1 MMKRIRKPAVAGS
14 FYPSD
19 PGVLRT
25 TVVTLL
31 AEARGWH
38 GAAPLALVA
47 PHAGYVYSGPV
58 AASAYAC
65 LKPFRERYRRVVLL
79 GPAHR
84 AAVRGI
90 ALPDV
95 DAFASPL
102 GDVALDRETMDAL
115 DGPDV
120 MVDDAAH
127 RLEHSLEVHLPFLQ
141 TVLDDFQLVPIVVGV
156 CPARDVEAVINAL
169 WGGDETVI
177 IVSSDLS
184 HFHAYADA
192 REIDARGLPDQV
204 QIPVA
209 GGLDGLV
216 DQVRREN
223 LLQLRRYCRP
233 RELIPP
239 LHKREAKINGNRPV
253 CSPPRADR
261 TGHIVPLLTKTRDLG
276 HRRGGTHQTG
286 DIRVEERGLIE
297 DHDPVPGIQ
306 LNDGDAR
313 AFVAQLTIGL
323 GQTVVQTPFEQCSNT

>member
-115 DGPDV
+115 DDPDV

-127 RLEHSLEVHLPFLQ
+127 RLEHSLEVQLPFLQ
-141 TVLDDFQLVPIVVGV
+141 VMLNRFRLVPLLIGAAAPVTVARVIERLWTSPDTLIVVS
-156 CPARDVEAVINAL
+156 
-169 WGGDETVI
+169 T
-177 IVSSDLS
+177 DLS
-184 HFHAYADA
+184 HYLPHAEARQRDRATRQAIEELAGETLTGQDA
-192 REIDARGLPDQV
+192 CGAAPLRGL
-204 QIPVA
+204 
-209 GGLDGLV
+209 
-216 DQVRREN
+216 
-223 LLQLRRYCRP
+223 LLAA
-233 RELIPP
+233 E
-239 LHKREAKINGNRPV
+239 
-253 CSPPRADR
+253 
-261 TGHIVPLLTKTRDLG
+261 
-276 HRRGGTHQTG
+276 RRGLAVRTLDLRNSG
-286 DIRVEERGLIE
+286 DTAGDRAQVVGYGAWIFTRE
-297 DHDPVPGIQ
+297 DTCV
-306 LNDGDAR
+306 DA
-313 AFVAQLTIGL
+313 A
-323 GQTVVQTPFEQCSNT
+323 

>member
-25 TVVTLL
+25 TVDTLL
-31 AEARGWH
+31 AEAKGWH

-141 TVLDDFQLVPIVVGV
+141 YVLDGFTLVPILVGDADPELVARALDALRVGLGEGAERFLEIHLSAPIETCRQRGHPPWVPIAATV
-156 CPARDVEAVINAL
+156 CER
-169 WGGDETVI
+169 
-177 IVSSDLS
+177 
-184 HFHAYADA
+184 
-192 REIDARGLPDQV
+192 
-204 QIPVA
+204 
-209 GGLDGLV
+209 
-216 DQVRREN
+216 
-223 LLQLRRYCRP
+223 
-233 RELIPP
+233 
-239 LHKREAKINGNRPV
+239 
-253 CSPPRADR
+253 
-261 TGHIVPLLTKTRDLG
+261 
-276 HRRGGTHQTG
+276 RRGKPA
-286 DIRVEERGLIE
+286 
-297 DHDPVPGIQ
+297 PVVPF
-306 LNDGDAR
+306 A
-313 AFVAQLTIGL
+313 VA
-323 GQTVVQTPFEQCSNT
+323 

>member
-25 TVVTLL
+25 TVDTLL
-31 AEARGWH
+31 AEAKGWH

-115 DGPDV
+115 DGPAMVRLAVAGRDKLDV
-120 MVDDAAH
+120 DPVELDRGGISYTVETLRSIRAREDP
-127 RLEHSLEVHLPFLQ
+127 RLPVFAIGLDSLAELPGWHEARTLVEGFDLVVVIGGDG
-141 TVLDDFQLVPIVVGV
+141 TVGEAVSGQARADTKVPIAIA
-156 CPARDVEAVINAL
+156 PEP
-169 WGGDETVI
+169 T
-177 IVSSDLS
+177 
-184 HFHAYADA
+184 
-192 REIDARGLPDQV
+192 
-204 QIPVA
+204 
-209 GGLDGLV
+209 
-216 DQVRREN
+216 
-223 LLQLRRYCRP
+223 
-233 RELIPP
+233 
-239 LHKREAKINGNRPV
+239 
-253 CSPPRADR
+253 
-261 TGHIVPLLTKTRDLG
+261 
-276 HRRGGTHQTG
+276 
-286 DIRVEERGLIE
+286 
-297 DHDPVPGIQ
+297 
-306 LNDGDAR
+306 
-313 AFVAQLTIGL
+313 
-323 GQTVVQTPFEQCSNT
+323 